1 VSPLQLA
8 AALAT
13 PTGTGL
19 LYASYDQGSD
29 VAIWKN
35 GAGASRSIVSL
46 TRVQPKPTPTFPGV
60 ERFELKRTAYF
71 TVADVE
77 YVTVVTLGASI
88 PVPIGS
94 SDRTSVHLNAALL
107 ARDDIFKN
115 AIETGAIP
123 T

>member
-1 VSPLQLA
+1 MTDLQLA

-19 LYASYDQGSD
+19 LYVAYDQGSD
-29 VAIWKN
+29 TAVWKN
-35 GAGASRSIVSL
+35 GAGATRSLVSL

-60 ERFELKRTAYF
+60 ERFEFKRYAYY

-77 YVTVVTLGASI
+77 YVSVITLGASI

-94 SDRTSVHLNAALL
+94 SDRTAIHLNAALL
-107 ARDDIFKN
+107 ARDPIFKS